1 MRATSRQRRCR
12 WNDWMLRR
20 RWWRMNTISSARAR
34 GAAFHKRCR
43 TLSALDLPLH
53 LAGQGVLQT
62 LELGFCEVGLPSH
75 VDAQPLQD
83 EQEAREH
90 DGSLP
95 GILAAGQLLLAVG
108 INVVLLVCHDPLVLV
123 HPAGDPGL
131 LSGPVGA
138 STHASIRFV
147 MQAKRLVW
155 ISITR
160 KNIISRRSL
169 PRKQRQFAV
178 GSSKNYTTLAV
189 PPRLSH
195 SPPQARDAKHVR
207 QAAAIPG
214 GACISLLER
223 ASKPRGHF

>member
-1 MRATSRQRRCR
+1 MIMRATSRQCRCR

-20 RWWRMNTISSARAR
+20 RWRRMNTISSARAR
-34 GAAFHKRCR
+34 GTAFHKRCR
-43 TLSALDLPLH
+43 TLSALDFPLH

-95 GILAAGQLLLAVG
+95 GILAAGQLLLPVG

-138 STHASIRFV
+138 LTHASIRFV
-147 MQAKRLVW
+147 TQAKRLVW

-160 KNIISRRSL
+160 KNVISRRSL
-169 PRKQRQFAV
+169 PRKQRQISV
-178 GSSKNYTTLAV
+178 GSSKNYTGCPAMLAAQSTAGTG
-189 PPRLSH
+189 REACATGCSN
-195 SPPQARDAKHVR
+195 
-207 QAAAIPG
+207 PG
-214 GACISLLER
+214 WSVHILT
-223 ASKPRGHF
+223 

>member
-1 MRATSRQRRCR
+1 
-12 WNDWMLRR
+12 
-20 RWWRMNTISSARAR
+20 MNTISSARAR
-34 GAAFHKRCR
+34 GTAFHKRCR

-147 MQAKRLVW
+147 MEAKR
-155 ISITR
+155 
-160 KNIISRRSL
+160 
-169 PRKQRQFAV
+169 Q
-178 GSSKNYTTLAV
+178 GSC
-189 PPRLSH
+189 
-195 SPPQARDAKHVR
+195 
-207 QAAAIPG
+207 G
-214 GACISLLER
+214 
-223 ASKPRGHF
+223 